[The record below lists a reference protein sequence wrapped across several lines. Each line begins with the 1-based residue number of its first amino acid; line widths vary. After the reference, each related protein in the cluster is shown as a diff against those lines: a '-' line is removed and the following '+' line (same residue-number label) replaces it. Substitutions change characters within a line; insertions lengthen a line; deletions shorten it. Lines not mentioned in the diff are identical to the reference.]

1 MRILHCL
8 AFGLAVLGFSLPAL
22 AGAGGRMIVAEPM
35 QDEKVRIDGD
45 LREWPNKMTEL
56 GDTLSGTGGSD
67 PRAAVTIGYD
77 DTNLFVVLKIFDK
90 RIVRTAAA
98 GANEDHATLS
108 LAFPRGREFN
118 TYELELYPGNPGK
131 VAGVVKLK
139 GSALTSAKIVEAP
152 SAGGLH
158 VEAQIPWSA
167 FADAAKVRVGLR
179 AAVTYTDADGSGSI
193 SGVISTA
200 SGRSGK
206 ALPPLLLEA
215 EEGLEYQLLKPKG
228 LTNPSREA
236 YGNVWGDAMYE
247 RIAVFGSALAIVG
260 PHYRDGK
267 EFYFADLGVKDGS
280 MVTRLS
286 LVDFDGDGH
295 DEVVVQKRIGAP
307 DKYREIVTVTK
318 VSADGTPFQAF
329 AHEVGI
335 KTTDG
340 KIENRVSIK
349 NNLLEIAQGES
360 EGFEPATYA
369 EVTPSD
375 MGAALMPWESVG
387 SRSFKWV
394 GKGFE
399 QAEQTPFTPKGG
411 SAPKPAKSAKK
422 AGKAGLAKSDEP
434 PAPPAPRAPSSDE
447 LLDRVYALYRKD
459 RGVGGGKPS
468 FDFVTDVAGDRG
480 PERVLVHGKDLVVFG
495 KGFRQG
501 LSYAFITIGATD
513 PKDILDVTAR
523 DLTGDGKAEIIVR
536 AVLHAKASKALGGDM
551 VERRALMIYGIKD
564 DALARVFA
572 AETSRAVGD
581 NEVLGAVAFEPGKR
595 GMDIELR
602 PARALGWTE
611 KSYPFPADTTT
622 AGGLEPLLLPWG
634 GAAKRRYHWDG
645 SAYVLE

>member
-1 MRILHCL
+1 MRTLHRL
-8 AFGLAVLGFSLPAL
+8 ALGLVIFGFTLPAL
-22 AGAGGRMIVAEPM
+22 AGGRLIVAEPM
-35 QDEKVRIDGD
+35 EGEKVRIDGD

-56 GDTLSGTGGSD
+56 GDILSGSGGSD

-77 DTNLFVVLKIFDK
+77 ELNLYVVLKIFDK
-90 RIVRTAAA
+90 RIVRSAAA

-108 LAFPRGREFN
+108 LAFPHGREFD
-118 TYELELYPGNPGK
+118 TYEVDLYPGNPGK
-131 VAGVVKLK
+131 VAGVVKFK
-139 GSALTSAKIVEAP
+139 GSALGNAKIVEAP
-152 SAGGLH
+152 SDGGLH
-158 VEAQIPWSA
+158 VEAQIPWSV
-167 FADAAKVRVGLR
+167 FPDAAKVRVGLR
-179 AAVTYTDADGSGSI
+179 AAVSYTDVDAAGSS

-215 EEGLEYQLLKPKG
+215 EEGLESQLLKPKG
-228 LTNPSREA
+228 LSNASREVF
-236 YGNVWGDAMYE
+236 GNVSGDGMYE
-247 RIAVFGSALAIVG
+247 RVAVFGDSLAIVG
-260 PHYRDGK
+260 PHYRGGK
-267 EFYFADLGVKDGS
+267 EFYFADLGVRDAS

-295 DEVVVQKRIGAP
+295 DEIVIQKRIGAP

-318 VSADGTPFQAF
+318 VGADDTPFQAF
-329 AHEVGI
+329 AQEVGI
-335 KTTDG
+335 KTADG
-340 KIENRVSIK
+340 KIENRVSLK
-349 NNLLEIAQGES
+349 NNALEVAQGES
-360 EGFEPATYA
+360 DGFDPATYA

-375 MGAALMPWESVG
+375 MGSALLPWESVG
-387 SRSFKWV
+387 TRTFKWV

-399 QAEQTPFTPKGG
+399 QTEQTPFTPKGG
-411 SAPKPAKSAKK
+411 SAPLPAKGSKK
-422 AGKAGLAKSDEP
+422 SHKARVARSDEP
-434 PAPPAPRAPSSDE
+434 PPPPPPRAPSSDE

-501 LSYAFITIGATD
+501 LSYAFITIGVTD
-513 PKDILDVTAR
+513 PKDIVDVTAR
-523 DLTGDGKAEIIVR
+523 DVTGDGKAEIIVR

-564 DALARVFA
+564 DALTRVFA

-595 GMDIELR
+595 GLDIELR
-602 PARALGWTE
+602 PARARGWTE

-634 GAAKRRYHWDG
+634 DPSKRRYHWDG
-645 SAYVLE
+645 GAYVLE

>member
-1 MRILHCL
+1 MRTLHCF
-8 AFGLAVLGFSLPAL
+8 AAGLAVLGFSLPAV
-22 AGAGGRMIVAEPM
+22 AGGRMIVAEPM
-35 QDEKVRIDGD
+35 EGEKVRIDGD

-56 GDTLSGTGGSD
+56 GDTLSGSGGGD

-77 DTNLFVVLKIFDK
+77 EASLFVVLKIFDK
-90 RIVRTAAA
+90 RIVRSAAA
-98 GANEDHATLS
+98 GANEDHATLT
-108 LAFPRGREFN
+108 LAFPRGRDFN
-118 TYELELYPGNPGK
+118 TYEIELYPGNPGK

-139 GSALTSAKIVEAP
+139 GATVTGAKIVEAP
-152 SAGGLH
+152 SEGGLH

-167 FADAAKVRVGLR
+167 LPDAAKVRVGLR
-179 AAVTYTDADGSGSI
+179 AAVTYTDADASGSI
-193 SGVISTA
+193 SGIISTA
-200 SGRSGK
+200 TGRSGR

-215 EEGLEYQLLKPKG
+215 EEGLESQLLKPKG
-228 LTNPSREA
+228 LSNASREA
-236 YGNVWGDAMYE
+236 FGNVAGDAMYE
-247 RIAVFGSALAIVG
+247 RVAVFGDNLAIVG
-260 PHYRDGK
+260 PHYRGGK
-267 EFYFADLGVKDGS
+267 EFYFADLGVRDAS
-280 MVTRLS
+280 MVTRLA
-286 LVDFDGDGH
+286 LIDFDGDGR
-295 DEVVVQKRIGAP
+295 DEIVIQKRVGAS
-307 DKYREIVTVTK
+307 DKYREVLTVTK
-318 VSADGTPFQAF
+318 VGNDDTPFQAF
-329 AHEVGI
+329 AQEVGI
-335 KTTDG
+335 KTADG
-340 KIENRVSIK
+340 KIENRVSFK
-349 NNLLEIAQGES
+349 NNTIEVAQGES
-360 EGFEPATYA
+360 EGFDPATYA

-375 MGAALMPWESVG
+375 MGSALLPWESVG

-411 SAPKPAKSAKK
+411 SPAKAGKSGKKSAKSA
-422 AGKAGLAKSDEP
+422 AARSDEP
-434 PAPPAPRAPSSDE
+434 PAPPVPRAPSSDE

-480 PERVLVHGKDLVVFG
+480 TERVLVHGKDLVVFG

-501 LSYAFITIGATD
+501 TSYAFITIGVTD

-551 VERRALMIYGIKD
+551 VERRALMIYGVKD
-564 DALARVFA
+564 ETLARVFA

-611 KSYPFPADTTT
+611 KSYPFPPDTTT

-634 GAAKRRYHWDG
+634 DASKRRYHWDG
-645 SAYVLE
+645 NAYVLE

>member
-1 MRILHCL
+1 MMRTLHRL
-8 AFGLAVLGFSLPAL
+8 AVGLAVLGFSLPAL
-22 AGAGGRMIVAEPM
+22 AGGRMIVAEPM
-35 QDEKVRIDGD
+35 QGEKVRIDGD

-56 GDTLSGTGGSD
+56 GDTLAGSGGGD

-77 DTNLFVVLKIFDK
+77 DLSLYIVLKIFDK
-90 RIVRTAAA
+90 RIVRSAAA

-118 TYELELYPGNPGK
+118 TYEVELYPGNPGK

-139 GSALTSAKIVEAP
+139 GAALPSAKIVEAP
-152 SAGGLH
+152 SEGGLH
-158 VEAQIPWSA
+158 VEAQIPWAA
-167 FADAAKVRVGLR
+167 FPEAAKVRVGLR
-179 AAVTYTDADGSGSI
+179 AAVSYTDADASGSI

-215 EEGLEYQLLKPKG
+215 EEGLESQLLKPKG
-228 LTNPSREA
+228 LVNAAREA
-236 YGNVWGDAMYE
+236 FGNVSGDAMYE
-247 RIAVFGSALAIVG
+247 RVAVFGDSLAIVG
-260 PHYRDGK
+260 PHYRGGK
-267 EFYFADLGVKDGS
+267 EFYFADLGVKDAS

-286 LVDFDGDGH
+286 LLDFDGDGR
-295 DEVVVQKRIGAP
+295 DEIVIQKRIGAP

-318 VSADGTPFQAF
+318 VGADDTPYQAF
-329 AHEVGI
+329 AQEVGI
-335 KTTDG
+335 KTADG
-340 KIENRVSIK
+340 KIENRVSLK
-349 NNLLEIAQGES
+349 NNALEVAQGES
-360 EGFEPATYA
+360 EGFDPATYA

-375 MGAALMPWESVG
+375 MGSALLPWESVG
-387 SRSFKWV
+387 SRTFKWV

-411 SAPKPAKSAKK
+411 SSPKAAKSSKK
-422 AGKAGLAKSDEP
+422 GRRTGAARAEEP
-434 PAPPAPRAPSSDE
+434 PPPPAPRAPSSDE

-501 LSYAFITIGATD
+501 LSYAFITIGVTD
-513 PKDILDVTAR
+513 PKDVIDVTAR

-536 AVLHAKASKALGGDM
+536 AVLHAKASKALGGDI
-551 VERRALMIYGIKD
+551 VERRALMVYGIKD

-595 GMDIELR
+595 GLDIELR

-611 KSYPFPADTTT
+611 KSYPFPPDTTT

-634 GAAKRRYHWDG
+634 DAGKRRYHWDG
-645 SAYVLE
+645 NAYVLE

>member
-1 MRILHCL
+1 MRTLHCL
-8 AFGLAVLGFSLPAL
+8 AIGLAVLGSTLPAL
-22 AGAGGRMIVAEPM
+22 AGGRMIVAEPM
-35 QDEKVRIDGD
+35 AGEKVRIDGD

-56 GDTLSGTGGSD
+56 GDTLTGSGGSD
-67 PRAAVTIGYD
+67 PRAAVTVGYD
-77 DTNLFVVLKIFDK
+77 EQNLYVVLKIFDK
-90 RIVRTAAA
+90 QIVRSAAA
-98 GANEDHATLS
+98 TANEDHATLS

-139 GSALTSAKIVEAP
+139 GATVSAAKIVEAP
-152 SAGGLH
+152 SQGGLH

-167 FADAAKVRVGLR
+167 FPDAAKVRVGLR
-179 AAVTYTDADGSGSI
+179 AAVSYTDADGSGSI

-200 SGRSGK
+200 TGRNGK
-206 ALPPLLLEA
+206 ALPPFLLEA
-215 EEGLEYQLLKPKG
+215 EEGLESQLLKPKN
-228 LTNPSREA
+228 LVNPSREA
-236 YGNVWGDAMYE
+236 FGNVWGDGMFE
-247 RIAVFGSALAIVG
+247 RIAVFGSSLAIVG

-286 LVDFDGDGH
+286 LVDFDGDGR
-295 DEVVVQKRIGAP
+295 DEIVVQKRLGAS
-307 DKYREIVTVTK
+307 DKYREVVTVTK
-318 VSADGTPFQAF
+318 VGNDGTPFQAF
-329 AHEVGI
+329 AHEVAI
-335 KTTDG
+335 KTADG

-349 NNLLEIAQGES
+349 NNTLEVAQGES
-360 EGFEPATYA
+360 EGFEPASYS

-375 MGAALMPWESVG
+375 MGSALLPWESVG
-387 SRSFKWV
+387 SRTFKWV

-411 SAPKPAKSAKK
+411 SVAKSEKAPKKAAKNRVPA
-422 AGKAGLAKSDEP
+422 SDEP
-434 PAPPAPRAPSSDE
+434 AAPPPPRAPTSDE

-501 LSYAFITIGATD
+501 LSYAFITIGVTD

-523 DLTGDGKAEIIVR
+523 DVTGDGKAEIVVR

-564 DALARVFA
+564 EALARVFA

-581 NEVLGAVAFEPGKR
+581 NQVLGAVAFEPGKR
-595 GMDIELR
+595 GLDIELR

-634 GAAKRRYHWDG
+634 EAGKRRYHWDG

>member
-1 MRILHCL
+1 MRTLHCL
-8 AFGLAVLGFSLPAL
+8 ALGLAILGFSAS
-22 AGAGGRMIVAEPM
+22 AVAGGRTIVAEPM
-35 QDEKVRIDGD
+35 EGEKVRIDGD

-56 GDTLSGTGGSD
+56 GDTLSGSGGGD

-77 DTNLFVVLKIFDK
+77 ESSLYVVLKIFDK

-98 GANEDHATLS
+98 SEKEDHATLS
-108 LAFPRGREFN
+108 LAFPRGRDFN
-118 TYELELYPGNPGK
+118 TYEIDLYPGNPGK
-131 VAGVVKLK
+131 VAGAVKLK
-139 GSALTSAKIVEAP
+139 GAALPGAKIVEAP
-152 SAGGLH
+152 SEGGLH

-167 FADAAKVRVGLR
+167 LPDAAKVRVGMR
-179 AAVTYTDADGSGSI
+179 AAVTYTDADASGSI

-200 SGRSGK
+200 SGRSGR

-215 EEGLEYQLLKPKG
+215 EEGLDSQLLKPKG
-228 LTNPSREA
+228 LQNPSREA
-236 YGNVWGDAMYE
+236 YGNVWGDAMFE
-247 RIAVFGSALAIVG
+247 RVAVFGSSLAIVG

-280 MVTRLS
+280 MVTRLA

-295 DEVVVQKRIGAP
+295 DEIVVQKRLGAS
-307 DKYREIVTVTK
+307 DKYREIITVTK
-318 VSADGTPFQAF
+318 TGNDGTPFQAF

-335 KTTDG
+335 KTPDG

-349 NNLLEIAQGES
+349 GNTIEIAQGDS
-360 EGFEPATYA
+360 DGFDPATYS

-375 MGAALMPWESVG
+375 MGATLLPWESVG
-387 SRSFKWV
+387 SRTFKWV

-399 QAEQTPFTPKGG
+399 QSEQTPFTPKGG
-411 SAPKPAKSAKK
+411 AAPKAAKTAKQGAK
-422 AGKAGLAKSDEP
+422 AAAAHGDEP
-434 PAPPAPRAPSSDE
+434 PAPPVPRAPSSDE

-480 PERVLVHGKDLVVFG
+480 TERVLVHGKDLVVFG

-501 LSYAFITIGATD
+501 LSYAFITVGVTD

-564 DALARVFA
+564 EALTRVFA

-581 NEVLGAVAFEPGKR
+581 NEILGAVAFEPGKR
-595 GMDIELR
+595 GMEIELR

-611 KSYPFPADTTT
+611 KSYPFPPDTTT

-634 GAAKRRYHWDG
+634 DIGKRRYRWDG
-645 SAYVLE
+645 SAYVLQ

>member
-1 MRILHCL
+1 MRTLHRL
-8 AFGLAVLGFSLPAL
+8 AVGLAVLGFSLPAL
-22 AGAGGRMIVAEPM
+22 AGGRMIVAEPM
-35 QDEKVRIDGD
+35 QGEKVRIDGD

-56 GDTLSGTGGSD
+56 GDTLSGSGGGD

-77 DTNLFVVLKIFDK
+77 DLNLYVVLKIFDK
-90 RIVRTAAA
+90 RIVRSAAA

-108 LAFPRGREFN
+108 LAFPRGRDFN
-118 TYELELYPGNPGK
+118 SYELELYPGNPGK

-139 GSALTSAKIVEAP
+139 GAALGNAKIVEAP
-152 SAGGLH
+152 SQGGLH

-167 FADAAKVRVGLR
+167 FPDAAKVRVGLR
-179 AAVTYTDADGSGSI
+179 AAVTYTDADAPGSI
-193 SGVISTA
+193 SGVISSAT
-200 SGRSGK
+200 GRAGK

-215 EEGLEYQLLKPKG
+215 EEGLESQLLKPKG
-228 LTNPSREA
+228 LVNPAREA
-236 YGNVWGDAMYE
+236 FGNVSGDGMFE
-247 RIAVFGSALAIVG
+247 RVAVFGDSLAIVG
-260 PHYRDGK
+260 PHYRGGK
-267 EFYFADLGVKDGS
+267 EFYFADLGVRDAS

-286 LVDFDGDGH
+286 LVDFDGDGR
-295 DEVVVQKRIGAP
+295 DEIVIQKRIGAP

-318 VSADGTPFQAF
+318 VAADDTPFQAF

-335 KTTDG
+335 KTADG

-349 NNLLEIAQGES
+349 NNALEVAQGES
-360 EGFEPATYA
+360 EGFDPATYA

-375 MGAALMPWESVG
+375 MGSALLPWESVG
-387 SRSFKWV
+387 SRTFKWV

-399 QAEQTPFTPKGG
+399 QAEQTPFTPKGASG
-411 SAPKPAKSAKK
+411 SNAKAAKK
-422 AGKAGLAKSDEP
+422 GHKASAAKSDGP

-459 RGVGGGKPS
+459 RGVGGGRPS

-501 LSYAFITIGATD
+501 QSYAFITIGVTD
-513 PKDILDVTAR
+513 AKDIVDVTAR
-523 DLTGDGKAEIIVR
+523 DFTGDGKAEIVVR
-536 AVLHAKASKALGGDM
+536 AVLHAKASKALGGDV

-572 AETSRAVGD
+572 AETSRAVGE
-581 NEVLGAVAFEPGKR
+581 NEVLGAIAFEPGKR
-595 GMDIELR
+595 GLEIELR

-611 KSYPFPADTTT
+611 KSYPFPPDTTT

-634 GAAKRRYHWDG
+634 APSKRRYHFDG
-645 SAYVLE
+645 NAYVLE